1 MKFEVWIYVITDL
14 LIFWTFRKSYFLPQ
28 TSDFS
33 DFLGIFALLNVRYIN
48 NNKKIEVICF

>member
-1 MKFEVWIYVITDL
+1 MKFEVWIYGITDL
-14 LIFWTFRKSYFLPQ
+14 RIFWTFRKSYFLPP
-28 TSDFS
+28 TSVLS